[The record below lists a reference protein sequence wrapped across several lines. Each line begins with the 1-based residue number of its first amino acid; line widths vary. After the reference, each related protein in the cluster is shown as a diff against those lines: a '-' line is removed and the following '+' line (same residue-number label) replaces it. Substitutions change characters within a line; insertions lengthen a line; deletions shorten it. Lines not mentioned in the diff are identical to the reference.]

1 LNLHLSGSALDGMF
15 DGSYSIFDDVA
26 EGGGFDQLKDRASDL
41 AELAEPVEVV
51 KTATVKATRKTR
63 RVVRKKVESN
73 KNNNVKLSVKRGRG
87 RQSGV
92 KGKCGLCG
100 TQGHYKSTCP
110 TA

>member
-1 LNLHLSGSALDGMF
+1 MF

-51 KTATVKATRKTR
+51 KTVTRKPR

-73 KNNNVKLSVKRGRG
+73 KNNNVKASVKRGRG

>member
-1 LNLHLSGSALDGMF
+1 MNLHLSGSALDGMF

-41 AELAEPVEVV
+41 AELAEPVAVV
-51 KTATVKATRKTR
+51 KPVAPKTR

-100 TQGHYKSTCP
+100 IQGHYKSTCP

>member
-1 LNLHLSGSALDGMF
+1 MF
-15 DGSYSIFDDVA
+15 DDSYSIFDDVA

-51 KTATVKATRKTR
+51 KTVTRKPR

-73 KNNNVKLSVKRGRG
+73 KNNNVKASVKRGRG
-87 RQSGV
+87 RQAGV